1 MLTPKEQLS
10 EIDFLIAANVS
21 EIKHLRNLLNDPGHA
36 ERAIAQARMRIERDM
51 AEIARIEHS
60 QTHGWEKIDQLK
72 TRVEQLQKQRSSVV
86 NAVGIEKMKA
96 MFLEMQKL
104 EKGEGVDIAAIVE
117 EIENEENEIIEEN
130 ENDQFN
136 VPDTT

>member
-21 EIKHLRNLLNDPGHA
+21 EIKHVRNLLNDPGHA
-36 ERAIAQARMRIERDM
+36 ERSIAQAHARIQRDM
-51 AEIARIEHS
+51 AEIARIEHA
-60 QTHGWEKIDQLK
+60 QMHGWEKIDQLK

-104 EKGEGVDIAAIVE
+104 EKNEGVDIAAIVE

-130 ENDQFN
+130 DDQFN